1 MHFIV
6 RDPSTE
12 PGGEIIFGGSD
23 PEKYNGPFTYV
34 PVTKHGYWQFG
45 LNECVL

>member
-1 MHFIV
+1 MYFNI
-6 RDPSTE
+6 RDPSTN

-34 PVTKHGYWQFG
+34 PVTKKGYWQFG
-45 LNECVL
+45 LDE

>member
-1 MHFIV
+1 ML
-6 RDPSTE
+6 RDPSTS

-34 PVTKHGYWQFG
+34 SVTKYGYWQFG
-45 LNECVL
+45 LDEYVF